1 MAQLHNKFTDT
12 QVRELIEWY
21 LAKKIGRKYVQE
33 ILGIKKTRFFALVQ
47 KMRIHP
53 DKFSILYTR
62 NTPTRKISKEV
73 EGYIVKELEKEKELI
88 ENKDIPIKHYNYS
101 YIKDILERDYG
112 KKVSLPTIIDRAK
125 RCNFYFPRPK
135 IKAHEREIFTNYPGE
150 LIQHDSSHHQF
161 SPYAPNWYLITSLDD
176 FSCFILYAIL
186 IKKETS

>member
-47 KMRIHP
+47 KMREYP

-112 KKVSLPTIIDRAK
+112 QKVSLPTIIDRAK
-125 RCNFYFPRPK
+125 RCNFYFPRQK
-135 IKAHEREIFTNYPGE
+135 RKTH
-150 LIQHDSSHHQF
+150 
-161 SPYAPNWYLITSLDD
+161 
-176 FSCFILYAIL
+176 
-186 IKKETS
+186 